1 MENFNSTLFLIINDK
16 DFSFIVGN
24 KDSRDKIILLYNNTS
39 KIKGYVDQELINID
53 EASADLKKNIY
64 LIEQKLKLN
73 FNNVVLI
80 LNNDKFTQ
88 LNLSGFKKL
97 NGSSAS

>member
-1 MENFNSTLFLIINDK
+1 MENFNSTLFLIINNN

-24 KDSRDKIILLYNNTS
+24 KDSRDKTILLYNNTS

-64 LIEQKLKLN
+64 LI
-73 FNNVVLI
+73 
-80 LNNDKFTQ
+80 
-88 LNLSGFKKL
+88 
-97 NGSSAS
+97 